1 MASPT
6 FKLRFMYMAGIE
18 DEAEF
23 DRFAEDLTL
32 DGRDVRC
39 PLLIVASEDDE
50 LSPIEHTYRL
60 FNDVQTPKELVV
72 YQGER
77 HAIGGSA
84 GGLGPNWLTLVADW
98 LRDRV
103 DGRAMASQRVYVDV
117 TGRGSA
123 TSLTGSDLR

>member
-1 MASPT
+1 
-6 FKLRFMYMAGIE
+6 MAGIE

-23 DRFAEDLTL
+23 DRFAEDLRL

-50 LSPIEHTYRL
+50 LSPIEHTYLL
-60 FNDVQTPKELVV
+60 FDDVMTPKELVV

-77 HAIGGSA
+77 HAIGGAA
-84 GGLGPNWLTLVADW
+84 GGLGPNWLTLTADW

-117 TGRGSA
+117 SGRQSV
-123 TSLTGSDLR
+123 TPLTGQDMR